1 MELKVNR
8 LPLDWICFDKPANIG
23 HQLLEI
29 GAPVEIPVA
38 GLEGPETFEN
48 VRRMRGRNSGE
59 LVQHEA
65 KEV

>member
-1 MELKVNR
+1 
-8 LPLDWICFDKPANIG
+8 
-23 HQLLEI
+23 LLEI
-29 GAPVEIPVA
+29 GALVEIPVA

-65 KEV
+65 KEI